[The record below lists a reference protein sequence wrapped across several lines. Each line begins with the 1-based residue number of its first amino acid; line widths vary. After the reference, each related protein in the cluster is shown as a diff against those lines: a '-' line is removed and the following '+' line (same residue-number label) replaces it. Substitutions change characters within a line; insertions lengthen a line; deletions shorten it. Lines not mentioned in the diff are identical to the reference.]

1 MGRTVVLLLS
11 SLLATQAIAQGTRPN
26 ILFIMSDDHAG
37 HAISAYGSVINRT
50 PNLDRI
56 AREGMLFRSAFV
68 TNSICGPSRATI
80 LTGQFGHLNG
90 VAVNEVPLH
99 PDTLTFPK
107 LLGAAGYQT
116 AIIGKWHLLS
126 LPSGFDH
133 YEVLQGQ
140 GTYYNP
146 RFFRQGDTT
155 TIEGYTTDV
164 ITDRALSW
172 LQTRRDSTRPFLL
185 MYQHKAPHRA
195 WDPGPDH
202 LDLYRDTQ
210 IPEPPTLFDDY
221 SGRASP
227 ARTQEMTVAHHL
239 DDRDLKFLAPPELTP
254 DQLARWNASYGPEN
268 TAFRAANLTGDA
280 LTRWKYQRYI
290 KDYLRTVASVDD
302 NVGRILRFLD
312 ESGLARNT
320 IVVYTS
326 DQGFY
331 LGDHGWYDKRW
342 MYEESMGTPL
352 LVRWPGVVKAGS
364 VNNDL
369 VQNLDFA
376 QTLLEAGGVA
386 APPTMQGRS
395 LVPLLRGTTPRDWRD
410 ALYYQYFEY
419 PGWHMVRRHYGV
431 RTKRHK
437 LIHYYEVGEWELFD
451 LERDPREMRSVYA
464 DRGYAT
470 VVRDMKRR
478 LNALRVQYREPEKD
492 PVPYRK
498 FPGK

>member
-1 MGRTVVLLLS
+1 
-11 SLLATQAIAQGTRPN
+11 
-26 ILFIMSDDHAG
+26 
-37 HAISAYGSVINRT
+37 
-50 PNLDRI
+50 
-56 AREGMLFRSAFV
+56 
-68 TNSICGPSRATI
+68 
-80 LTGQFGHLNG
+80 
-90 VAVNEVPLH
+90 
-99 PDTLTFPK
+99 
-107 LLGAAGYQT
+107 
-116 AIIGKWHLLS
+116 
-126 LPSGFDH
+126 
-133 YEVLQGQ
+133 
-140 GTYYNP
+140 
-146 RFFRQGDTT
+146 
-155 TIEGYTTDV
+155 
-164 ITDRALSW
+164 
-172 LQTRRDSTRPFLL
+172 
-185 MYQHKAPHRA
+185 
-195 WDPGPDH
+195 
-202 LDLYRDTQ
+202 
-210 IPEPPTLFDDY
+210 
-221 SGRASP
+221 
-227 ARTQEMTVAHHL
+227 MTVAHHL

-254 DQLARWNASYGPEN
+254 DQLGRWNASYGPEN
-268 TAFRAANLTGDA
+268 TAFMAANLTGDA

-290 KDYLRTVASVDD
+290 KDYLRTVASIDD
-302 NVGRILRFLD
+302 NVGRILRYLD

-464 DRGYAT
+464 DPAYAT

-478 LNALRVQYREPEKD
+478 LNALRAQYREPEKD

-498 FPGK
+498 FPPDR